1 MGVHPEPAHRAD
13 DVCCLAPCETFDTT
27 GGSDR
32 SATEPSRNSFSSAK
46 CRGAARLVVA
56 AVAAGGLLLI
66 SGQRDGALQAPA
78 VAHDRLDES
87 ALSASAT
94 GGGSM
99 TERVAAW
106 HGVPLMEEQPATSA
120 LIADTL
126 SALPRPAG
134 SNDGVVQFGEARVP
148 RAVVAPIVRASAETG
163 VDPAYMMALADK
175 ESRFDVEAR
184 NPASSAEGL
193 FQFVTATWLE
203 MIRDFGARHGL
214 AAETASVS
222 GRGGAL
228 TIANPAA
235 RARVLGLRKDPYVAA
250 LMAAELAKRD
260 RSRVESR
267 IGRALR
273 TSELY
278 VAHFLGTASA
288 GRFFT
293 LSSDK
298 PDEVAQK
305 VFRNAARANRSLF
318 VSGGAQKRGGKGH
331 GRGLTVAELHERLDG
346 MIDRRISRYEGVA
359 ALVQE
364 APSRVVLAEAG
375 TP

>member
-1 MGVHPEPAHRAD
+1 MRTDSFRLATSDDTSIFVNHWSPDDSPRAIVLVAHGMA
-13 DVCCLAPCETFDTT
+13 EH
-27 GGSDR
+27 SDR
-32 SATEPSRNSFSSAK
+32 YERFAQALTASGYEVYAPDH
-46 CRGAARLVVA
+46 RG
-56 AVAAGGLLLI
+56 
-66 SGQRDGALQAPA
+66 
-78 VAHDRLDES
+78 
-87 ALSASAT
+87 
-94 GGGSM
+94 
-99 TERVAAW
+99 
-106 HGVPLMEEQPATSA
+106 HGRT
-120 LIADTL
+120 
-126 SALPRPAG
+126 
-134 SNDGVVQFGEARVP
+134 
-148 RAVVAPIVRASAETG
+148 SAETG

-214 AAETASVS
+214 AAEAASVS

-305 VFRNAARANRSLF
+305 VFRNVARANRSLF